1 MEFIVFLLIGAL
13 AGYLA
18 GQLMGRSDSLLI
30 NILIGIVGGMI
41 GGWLFGGL
49 FSGLPTLGP
58 ISLGGIITE
67 LLAHVSFFGLS
78 DCLRNSEY
86 IKIRHAKFDMP
97 YFILL

>member
-1 MEFIVFLLIGAL
+1 MLLEIINKTNIRKMEFIVFLLIGAL

-58 ISLGGIITE
+58 ISLGGIITATLGSCV
-67 LLAHVSFFGLS
+67 LLWIIGL
-78 DCLRNSEY
+78 L
-86 IKIRHAKFDMP
+86 KK
-97 YFILL
+97 